1 MELQPSHAPGVVED
15 AVAWART
22 ELVRLIEIP
31 STSGDETEII
41 AYLER
46 RARELG
52 LPVRR
57 HPVAADRDNLVIGC
71 QRAPEIAVIAHVDTV
86 DPTGR
91 RPLRARVRGNQVW
104 GIGASD
110 DKGAV
115 VAALLAM
122 VLAKQAGARP
132 AELPVAV
139 GLTVDEEQDGSGSAA
154 LADSLHPRRVV
165 VLEATGMDVAIA
177 AAGSVEASVRVRG
190 RSAHGSLPETGD
202 NAVVKAARLVV
213 ALEGLL
219 PAAADPLADAL
230 LVQQFHGGSELHVV
244 PDVAEIQ
251 LDARVGPGGDPQA
264 VLSSLRA
271 LVAGYDGELE
281 VIEIV
286 TPWSMPAD
294 SPFVAAV
301 AKAVADETGRQPQLI
316 AFPAW
321 TDAHNMVEICAAE
334 AVVLGPGPL
343 LRHAHRP
350 DDRIDVREVVA
361 CAGVLRRLIVAAG

>member
-122 VLAKQAGARP
+122 VLAKQAGAWP
-132 AELPVAV
+132 AELPFAV

-219 PAAADPLADAL
+219 PAAADAL

-286 TPWSMPAD
+286 TPWSTPAD

-301 AKAVADETGRQPQLI
+301 ARAVADETGRQPRLI
-316 AFPAW
+316 GFPAW

-343 LRHAHRP
+343 LRHAHRQ